1 MVDHETFDLVEEPVR
16 DLADGEYLVQVAY
29 LSIDP
34 TNRIWIRE
42 EPSYR
47 SRVGIGEVM
56 RGGGAGVVVE
66 SRNGACPVGTLVL
79 GLLGWQEYAICG
91 RDVTANAVPP
101 GVPLQHMMSVFGAT
115 GVTAY
120 FGMLEVGEPPEGDTV
135 VVSVAAGATGSI
147 AGQIPNIRGCRVI
160 GLT

>member
-42 EPSYR
+42 EPS
-47 SRVGIGEVM
+47 SLPPVGIGEVM
-56 RGGGAGVVVE
+56 RGGAAGVVVE
-66 SRNGACPVGTLVL
+66 SRNDAYPVGTLVF

-91 RDVTANAVPP
+91 RDLTANAVPP
-101 GVPLQHMMSVFGAT
+101 GRPLPPLMGVFRAAGVPPDFGSLGA
-115 GVTAY
+115 
-120 FGMLEVGEPPEGDTV
+120 GEPP
-135 VVSVAAGATGSI
+135 
-147 AGQIPNIRGCRVI
+147 QRGP
-160 GLT
+160 